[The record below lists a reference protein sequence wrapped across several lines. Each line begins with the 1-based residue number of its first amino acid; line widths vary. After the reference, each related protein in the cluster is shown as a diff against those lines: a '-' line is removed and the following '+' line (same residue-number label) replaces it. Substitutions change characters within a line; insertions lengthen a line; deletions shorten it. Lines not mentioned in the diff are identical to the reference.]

1 MKLFNPIGAHF
12 VDVSFSSSHSMHG
25 FVYLTVALL
34 LAATVADAAK
44 PKTAKVDERDCEG
57 K

>member
-44 PKTAKVDERDCEG
+44 PKTTKVDERDCEG